1 MFNSVHVRSVKVSS
15 MMPNRTHFAFLFT
28 AGALLASAQ
37 TLHTNIDLGGKDSPI
52 VVVHYDDGDS
62 KVTQRGGAF
71 LVDFHPTLTLRNS
84 SSKRIRSVTLLV
96 EAQENSAGGKA
107 SVSIP
112 SLDIAPGDTFPL
124 RINQTLFGSPSVD
137 VQLDG
142 VLFEDLSFY
151 GPDKLHLQY
160 NMTVWELEARQDR
173 KYYKN
178 LLEVSGGQAL
188 QNAMI
193 ESLAR
198 QAEIAQPSVQM
209 GRSRATVTEAGSDMQ
224 FAFLRLPEAPL
235 ELASGQ
241 AKVSATIADGP
252 NFSVHNISRRPVR
265 HLEIG
270 WILRDQDGREFLAA
284 SLPADLNL
292 APGQSGEVME
302 DASLRLRGPGAI
314 QSMKGFISSAEFAD
328 GSYWIPTRKQLD
340 EPELRGVL
348 APSPEEQR
356 LTSIYQKRGLNALI
370 EELKKF

>member
-1 MFNSVHVRSVKVSS
+1 MTRPAQFG
-15 MMPNRTHFAFLFT
+15 FLLA
-28 AGALLASAQ
+28 AGALFASAQ

-52 VVVHYDDGDS
+52 LVVHYDDGDS
-62 KVTQRGGAF
+62 KVTQRGGAY
-71 LVDFHPTLTLRNS
+71 LVDFHPALTLRNS

-107 SVSIP
+107 SISVP

-124 RINQTLFGSPSVD
+124 RISQTLFGSPSVD

-160 NMTVWELEARQDR
+160 GMTVWELEARQDR
-173 KYYKN
+173 KFYKN
-178 LLEVSGGQAL
+178 LLESSGSQAL

-198 QAEIAQPSVQM
+198 QAEIAQPNVQM
-209 GRSRATVTEAGSDMQ
+209 ARGRATTAESGQDMQ
-224 FAFLRLPEAPL
+224 FALLHLPESPV

-241 AKVSATIADGP
+241 AKVAANLADGP
-252 NFSVHNISRRPVR
+252 SFSVHNVSKRPVR

-270 WILRDQDGREFLAA
+270 WILKDQSGREFLAA

-292 APGQSGEVME
+292 APGQSGQVME
-302 DASLRLRGPGAI
+302 DTSLRFHGPGAI

-328 GSYWIPTRKQLD
+328 GSYWIPSRKQLED
-340 EPELRGVL
+340 PELRGVV

-356 LTSIYQKRGLNALI
+356 LTSIYRRKGLNALI

>member
-1 MFNSVHVRSVKVSS
+1 MFSS
-15 MMPNRTHFAFLFT
+15 LYAKFGFIFT
-28 AGALLASAQ
+28 AGALIASAQ
-37 TLHTNIDLGGKDSPI
+37 ALHTNIDLGGKDSPI

-62 KVTQRGGAF
+62 KVTQRGGAY

-84 SSKRIRSVTLLV
+84 SSKRIHSVTLLV

-107 SVSIP
+107 SVSVP

-178 LLEVSGGQAL
+178 LLEASGEKAL
-188 QNAMI
+188 QNAMV
-193 ESLAR
+193 ESQAR
-198 QAEIAQPSVQM
+198 QDALALPNVQM
-209 GRSRATVTEAGSDMQ
+209 ARGRSTTVDAGQDMQ
-224 FAFLRLPEAPL
+224 FAFLRLPDAPV
-235 ELASGQ
+235 ELSSGQ
-241 AKVSATIADGP
+241 ARVVENMADGP
-252 NFSVHNISRRPVR
+252 SFSVHNVSKRPLR

-270 WILRDQDGREFLAA
+270 WILKDQYGREFLAA
-284 SLPADLNL
+284 SLPADVNL
-292 APGQSGEVME
+292 APGQSSQVME
-302 DASLRLRGPGAI
+302 DASLRFHGPGAI
-314 QSMKGFISSAEFAD
+314 QGMKGFISSAEFAD

-340 EPELRGVL
+340 DPELRGVV

-356 LTSIYQKRGLNALI
+356 LTSIYKRKGLNALI